1 MLAVAFLQGF
11 DQRVGKCVLRGK
23 ECGVAG
29 LRGGFELRKDTTTL
43 QAQEMTKTVV
53 KEKSYIS
60 PHKKILCAFVRQKVC
75 VMGRCKKKKIEGPVR
90 QEKLREVFSK
100 VSGAR
105 FDKKNVNRVCIAH
118 VVSVVPKPTFILFFC
133 HFCTESTGLG

>member
-1 MLAVAFLQGF
+1 MQGF

-60 PHKKILCAFVRQKVC
+60 PHKKSLSHLCDKKC
-75 VMGRCKKKKIEGPVR
+75 VSWGDVKKIEGPVR

-100 VSGAR
+100 VSGA
-105 FDKKNVNRVCIAH
+105 
-118 VVSVVPKPTFILFFC
+118 
-133 HFCTESTGLG
+133 

>member
-1 MLAVAFLQGF
+1 MGVLGVGGGF
-11 DQRVGKCVLRGK
+11 FCRDLTRDQRVGKCVFRGK

-60 PHKKILCAFVRQKVC
+60 PHKKSLCAFVRQKVC
-75 VMGRCKKKKIEGPVR
+75 VMGRCKKLRAPCVR
-90 QEKLREVFSK
+90 KS
-100 VSGAR
+100 
-105 FDKKNVNRVCIAH
+105 
-118 VVSVVPKPTFILFFC
+118 
-133 HFCTESTGLG
+133 

>member
-60 PHKKILCAFVRQKVC
+60 PHKKSLCAFVRQKVC
-75 VMGRCKKKKIEGPVR
+75 VMGRCEKKKLRAPCVR
-90 QEKLREVFSK
+90 KS
-100 VSGAR
+100 
-105 FDKKNVNRVCIAH
+105 
-118 VVSVVPKPTFILFFC
+118 
-133 HFCTESTGLG
+133 